1 MSLSVDIEKTYGEF
15 TLHVAFE
22 TENEVFAILGA
33 SGCGKSLTLKCI
45 AGIER
50 PDRGVIR
57 LDGDV
62 LFDSERRINV
72 PARKRNIGYL
82 FQDYALFPNMTV
94 LENIMCG
101 AKDRALAQ
109 EFVERFYLEGKERLY
124 PRQLSGGQKQ
134 RVALA
139 RMLAARPKYLL
150 LDEPFSALDNHLKS
164 RLERELMDVM
174 DRYGRHAIFV
184 SHDRNEVYRMT
195 DRIAVMDNGDLVDIR
210 PKAELFKAPRTL
222 AATLL
227 TGCKNVTGLE
237 RREGRLYAVDWGIYL
252 HPAGE
257 DAGQYRYAAV
267 RAHYFEP
274 MDTPEAEQAAY
285 EQAGSERMELR
296 RNELEQTVSE
306 QTGSG
311 QNELEQVGAERI
323 GLGQDGTGLAG
334 LEGGMD
340 TVNCIE
346 CEIIREIEDT
356 FSMVVLFRNKNS
368 EQTGEEAVLTA
379 EFSKEEWEVVRSQ
392 SILQGRALW
401 LRIPEERIIL
411 LER

>member
-1 MSLSVDIEKTYGEF
+1 MSLCVDIEKTCGDF
-15 TLHVAFE
+15 TLKVAFE
-22 TENEVFAILGA
+22 TEDEVFAILGA

-72 PARKRNIGYL
+72 PARNRRIGYL

-94 LENIMCG
+94 FENIMCG

-109 EFVERFYLEGKERLY
+109 EFVERFYLEGKDGLY
-124 PRQLSGGQKQ
+124 PRQLSGGERQ

-139 RMLAARPKYLL
+139 RMLSAKPRYLL

-174 DRYGRHAIFV
+174 DQYGRHAIFV
-184 SHDRNEVYRMT
+184 SHDRNEVYRIT
-195 DRIAVMDNGDLVDIR
+195 DRIAVMDNGSVVDVR
-210 PKAELFKAPRTL
+210 PKAELFEAPRTL

-237 RREGRLYAVDWGIYL
+237 WRGDKLYALDWGIYL
-252 HPAGE
+252 KVAGE
-257 DAGQYRYAAV
+257 DVGQYRYAAV

-274 MDTPEAEQAAY
+274 MEKPD
-285 EQAGSERMELR
+285 M
-296 RNELEQTVSE
+296 
-306 QTGSG
+306 
-311 QNELEQVGAERI
+311 
-323 GLGQDGTGLAG
+323 
-334 LEGGMD
+334 
-340 TVNCIE
+340 VNCIE

-368 EQTGEEAVLTA
+368 VQTREEAVLTA
-379 EFSKEEWEVVRSQ
+379 EFSKEEWEAIRNRTV
-392 SILQGRALW
+392 IQGGTLW
-401 LRIPEERIIL
+401 LHIPEERIIL